1 VAHVRLVPDRRLAI
15 YRRAAEGLSIV
26 YRYID
31 LNWSQVQRGILHM
44 PSLAKEL
51 MWTFN
56 HPLKAL
62 FVYTNLA
69 LDEHILKLN
78 PCHNP

>member
-1 VAHVRLVPDRRLAI
+1 
-15 YRRAAEGLSIV
+15 
-26 YRYID
+26 